1 MRIAVRFWKL
11 ALAISASAMSI
22 SCFAMPANSQEMQA
36 LLQKQVDLEQ
46 RDRFAVIPVYP
57 DDAGRSLAHA
67 VLDELGK
74 QPAYR
79 QAMDKWLAE
88 NSALTQED
96 LLKGWFRHYH
106 TVIRSEIFDFL
117 APDDLALL
125 WKIMGKNALYA
136 LNRSECQGLS
146 AQQLGDVINQERVKL
161 IAQNKKRIAAVFA
174 LAVGQ
179 ELQRE
184 QQPESGARRPP
195 KVSQA
200 LVMHSFQKMKALWPQ
215 RDQEILHEAFSY
227 KQNPVQRSAA
237 EECDRNWLVSHAIA
251 DSASQG
257 IPFLLESVTTSKYS
271 SFFDTFDAPFAMSR
285 PTPVGF
291 VPGKA
296 SVHYPELPLRRG
308 VQGKTTARVTV
319 NPAGDVTDVQ
329 VIDDSLSPASI
340 TSGDGRVF
348 SSKTI
353 FQAMIH
359 SYFKAGKFPA
369 QPSSDQP
376 KSFDLTFSWRLSD

>member
-1 MRIAVRFWKL
+1 
-11 ALAISASAMSI
+11 
-22 SCFAMPANSQEMQA
+22 MQA

-184 QQPESGARRPP
+184 QQPESGGRRPP

-251 DSASQG
+251 DSASQRYPVSARKRNDVEIFVILRYFRRAVRHVASDACRLCAGQG
-257 IPFLLESVTTSKYS
+257 IGALPRIAAQE
-271 SFFDTFDAPFAMSR
+271 R
-285 PTPVGF
+285 C
-291 VPGKA
+291 PGKDDCPG
-296 SVHYPELPLRRG
+296 HGQPGRRCDRCAG
-308 VQGKTTARVTV
+308 HRRLAIARIHHKRGRPCFLVE
-319 NPAGDVTDVQ
+319 
-329 VIDDSLSPASI
+329 DDIPGHDS
-340 TSGDGRVF
+340 
-348 SSKTI
+348 
-353 FQAMIH
+353 
-359 SYFKAGKFPA
+359 
-369 QPSSDQP
+369 
-376 KSFDLTFSWRLSD
+376 